1 MKRPESMSPQPL
13 RVLGLVLAGGQ
24 GRRLGGVNKA
34 FEVVAGRT
42 CLDHV
47 SARLGPQVDDLALNA
62 NDEDPRWPEETI
74 IRDFDPDARQ
84 GPLAGLIAGLRHA
97 ATRGFDAIVSLP
109 VDMPFAPRD
118 LVQRLTD
125 RYVTENAGFGLAAC
139 DDQLCP
145 VAGLWP
151 AAALPTLESAFDT
164 GLRAPRAL
172 AHLMPM
178 AVARWPSTPFDPFTS
193 LNRPEDRARLEEIA
207 LLAD

>member
-1 MKRPESMSPQPL
+1 MKRPLSMTVQPA
-13 RVLGLVLAGGQ
+13 RSLGLILAGGQ

-42 CLDHV
+42 CLEHV
-47 SARLGPQVDDLALNA
+47 SARLGPQVDAMALNV
-62 NDEDPRWPEETI
+62 NDHDARWPNAVI
-74 IRDFDPDARQ
+74 IRDSDPDARQ
-84 GPLAGLIAGLRHA
+84 GPLAGLIAGLRYA
-97 ATRGFDAIVSLP
+97 ATHGFDVMVSLP

-118 LVQRLTD
+118 LVQRLTAQ
-125 RYVTENAGFGLAAC
+125 YVAERAGFALAAC

-151 AAALPTLESAFDT
+151 VAALPTLDSAFET

-178 AVARWPSTPFDPFTS
+178 AVARWPSTLFDPFTS
-193 LNRPEDRARLEEIA
+193 LNRPADRVRLEQIA